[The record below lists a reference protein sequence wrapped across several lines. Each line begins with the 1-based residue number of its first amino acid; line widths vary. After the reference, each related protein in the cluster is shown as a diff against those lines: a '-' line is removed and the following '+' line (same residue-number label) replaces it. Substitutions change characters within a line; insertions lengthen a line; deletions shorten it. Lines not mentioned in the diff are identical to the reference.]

1 MKRIKIP
8 NGRLSDRQLDEIAE
22 TLDNDGV
29 IIWPTDTM
37 YGIACSALSPKGIEK
52 VCRIKGINPA
62 KTNLSIACSSIS
74 QAAEYGHF
82 DNSVYRLL
90 RDNTPGA
97 FTFLCKSS
105 AKLPKVFK
113 GRKVVGIRIPA
124 SEVALSVIERMGT
137 PLLTSSVEYEDEDY
151 ARNPEL
157 IGEAYQDRV
166 DLIIEGDDG
175 DVEMSTIVDCTG
187 SEPEIIRQG
196 KGTLY

>member
-1 MKRIKIP
+1 MKRINIP
-8 NGRLSDRQLDEIAE
+8 NGRLSDRQLDEIND
-22 TLDNDGV
+22 TLINDGV

-74 QAAEYGHF
+74 QAADYGHF
-82 DNSVYRLL
+82 DNAVYRLL

-97 FTFLCKSS
+97 FTFLCRSS
-105 AKLPKVFK
+105 SKLPKVFK
-113 GRKVVGIRIPA
+113 GRKVVGIRIPD
-124 SEVALSVIERMGT
+124 SEVALSVIDRHGA
-137 PLLTSSVEYEDEDY
+137 PLLTTSVEYKDEDY

-157 IGEAYQDRV
+157 IGEAYEDQI
-166 DLIIEGDDG
+166 DLIIEGDEG
-175 DVEMSTIVDCTG
+175 DIGVSTVVDCTG

-196 KGTLY
+196 KGTLD